1 EMPITSEPG
10 LFADVVL
17 DRPLDTAFT
26 YGVGP
31 ELQSAIAVGKRV
43 RVPLGRGNKPVIGYC
58 VNVHETTPSYPT
70 KPVLAV
76 LDEESLLTDQLLRL
90 TRWMADYYLC
100 GWGQVLNAVLPAGAR
115 QQAGTHKRTFVEL
128 VPDEE
133 LPDVTP
139 ALTPRQSAALARL
152 REAGKPIDV
161 KQLQKLAECGPG
173 PVKAL
178 LGHGMIRRV
187 VRRIDKGVSNSD
199 EAAPDENLTL
209 NADQLRAWSQLEPAL
224 QSGGFR

>member
-1 EMPITSEPG
+1 AVP
-10 LFADVVL
+10 
-17 DRPLDTAFT
+17 
-26 YGVGP
+26 P
-31 ELQSAIAVGKRV
+31 ELHAAVGIGKRV
-43 RVPLGRGNKPVIGYC
+43 RVPLGRGNRPVVGYC
-58 VNVHETTPSYPT
+58 VNVHDTPPSHAT
-70 KPVLAV
+70 KLVQAV
-76 LDEESLLTDQLLRL
+76 LDDESLVTDQLLQL

-133 LPDVTP
+133 LPDTTP
-139 ALTPRQSAALARL
+139 ALTPRQTTALARL

-161 KQLQKLAECGPG
+161 RHLQRLAECGPG

-178 LGHGMIRRV
+178 LERGLIRRV
-187 VRRIDKGVSNSD
+187 VRRIDRGVSNSD